1 MPLSNPFRR
10 AADRPT
16 LRERAVELKAGLSRA
31 IRQPKPEPA
40 SEPEAAAAEG
50 PEAFAQ
56 IEFGAYTFDDPVKSV
71 QEWAA
76 QFRPHAMAMHLADR
90 TVRMTKPEMI
100 GFIREEGERDAET
113 PAAIF
118 HVLDAAGET
127 FEGWSNL
134 LKLARA
140 RFIVAG
146 SAEFVGEAASSPA
159 PETDAASPSAPEPDF
174 ADQVREAGST
184 GDVLASCGIDHRDGT
199 VSYADATG
207 KVVRRPM
214 AHWIGFNAQQMHG
227 RIQAE
232 IGRRRTIEAN
242 HLPADDH
249 AAWEAG
255 VRCELRSDAVH
266 ALAFRHVRAFEA
278 AGAISTGV
286 EAARRDGRDAEL
298 LALAPLWEA
307 AADLHQKR
315 IDEMEAVVEAAEPDG
330 WPGRAPEGS
339 GPEWQAWFRQKED
352 WRERWGIAAAEEVAG
367 DAGTALHKIE
377 LRIAEL
383 PAASLAGLK
392 LKARVAQSSD
402 DIGVAWPDNLGVGLA
417 RDILAFV
424 ETDPVGRPD
433 LTKPDALT
441 TAILDG
447 WKAWGDTLG
456 KQADDAQAN
465 AIWERASAARDRLLD
480 AAMALPA
487 TPESIAPKALACA
500 WMEWVA
506 VESPGQPRDAYGP
519 ADQLVY
525 DLHATMMGRTTA
537 PAAPSQDAP
546 SYSYLVDQIDFAS
559 ATMSELLTIREVAD
573 CVGSV
578 AYAQSWAT
586 RCHRGKNAW
595 GSPEYNAA
603 GKLMASVGDALTA
616 VESAAEREAQRRN
629 PSNQAERETRL
640 FMLAPAAIDNGAPEE
655 IEAFARELLAHAAA
669 DREGR

>member
-16 LRERAVELKAGLSRA
+16 LRERAADLKAGLSRA
-31 IRQPKPEPA
+31 IRQPAPEPA
-40 SEPEAAAAEG
+40 SEPEAAPVDDLAD
-50 PEAFAQ
+50 FAK
-56 IEFGAYTFDDPVKSV
+56 IEFGAYTFEDPVKSV
-71 QEWAA
+71 QEWGVRL
-76 QFRPHAMAMHLADR
+76 RPHAMAMHLADR
-90 TVRMTKPEMI
+90 TLRMTKPELI
-100 GFIREEGERDAET
+100 AFIREGGERDAET

-134 LKLARA
+134 LKLAHA
-140 RFIVAG
+140 RFIIAG
-146 SAEFVGEAASSPA
+146 AAEFAGEAANALA
-159 PETDAASPSAPEPDF
+159 PETDAATPSAPDF
-174 ADQVREAGST
+174 TDQVLQAGGT
-184 GDVLASCGIDHRDGT
+184 GDVLAASGIDHRDGT

-207 KVVRRPM
+207 TVVRRPM
-214 AHWIGFNAQQMHG
+214 SHWIAFNAQQMHG

-278 AGAISTGV
+278 ADAISAGV

-298 LALAPLWEA
+298 LTLAPVWEA
-307 AADLHQKR
+307 AADLHQQR
-315 IDEMEAVVEAAEPDG
+315 IDEMEAVVEAADPDG

-339 GPEWQAWFRQKED
+339 GPDWQAWFRQKED
-352 WRERWGIAAAEEVAG
+352 WRERWGITAAEEAAG

-392 LKARVAQSSD
+392 FKARVAQSSD
-402 DIGVAWPDNLGVGLA
+402 DIGVDWPDNLGAGLV
-417 RDILAFV
+417 RDILAMT
-424 ETDPVGRPD
+424 ETRIAQPDP
-433 LTKPDALT
+433 A
-441 TAILDG
+441 
-447 WKAWGDTLG
+447 
-456 KQADDAQAN
+456 
-465 AIWERASAARDRLLD
+465 
-480 AAMALPA
+480 
-487 TPESIAPKALACA
+487 
-500 WMEWVA
+500 
-506 VESPGQPRDAYGP
+506 
-519 ADQLVY
+519 
-525 DLHATMMGRTTA
+525 
-537 PAAPSQDAP
+537 
-546 SYSYLVDQIDFAS
+546 YSYLVERIDFAS
-559 ATMSELLTIREVAD
+559 ATMSELLTIRDVAD

-595 GSPEYNAA
+595 GNPEYNAA

-616 VESAAEREAQRRN
+616 VESAAEREAHRRN

-640 FMLAPAAIDNGAPEE
+640 YMLAPAAIDNGAPDE
-655 IEAFARELLAHAAA
+655 IEAFARELLAHAEAERA
-669 DREGR
+669 RG